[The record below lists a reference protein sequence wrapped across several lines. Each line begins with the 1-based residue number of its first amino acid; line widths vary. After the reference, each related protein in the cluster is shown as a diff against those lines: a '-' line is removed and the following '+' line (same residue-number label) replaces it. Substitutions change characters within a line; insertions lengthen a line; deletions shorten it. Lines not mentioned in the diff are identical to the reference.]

1 MSDEE
6 KKPLTREEK
15 EAAQLEKH
23 LGKLHQLRGIDGE
36 EVKGYVY
43 REVMGGSSASLPPV
57 DRVLMDHELGQLYG
71 PGKYKI
77 VYMIFHGAETTRATE
92 RYTIGREFAL
102 VHRQFC
108 EENGLPCYLDANAA
122 MPGERAPKTSF
133 MDFLGGGK
141 AQELLALAAGIKQ
154 LLGNGANDQKE
165 ILIELIKNQNRPA
178 QGMGESI
185 VAKALEMMG
194 QPKEATS
201 PAALLSQQL
210 DMFSQLKN
218 TFASEKEEGTAP
230 MGFWEKGIEMA
241 LAALPQILQQ
251 NNGNI
256 DQAAKQL
263 KAKNASLR
271 IALGIP
277 SVQKQAYQE
286 LTKRYGQSQADKWA
300 LGFGLNPANL
310 RGEVAALDDG
320 RAVVAPQVNSKKVV
334 F

>member
-1 MSDEE
+1 
-6 KKPLTREEK
+6 
-15 EAAQLEKH
+15 
-23 LGKLHQLRGIDGE
+23 
-36 EVKGYVY
+36 
-43 REVMGGSSASLPPV
+43 
-57 DRVLMDHELGQLYG
+57 
-71 PGKYKI
+71 
-77 VYMIFHGAETTRATE
+77 
-92 RYTIGREFAL
+92 
-102 VHRQFC
+102 
-108 EENGLPCYLDANAA
+108 
-122 MPGERAPKTSF
+122 
-133 MDFLGGGK
+133 
-141 AQELLALAAGIKQ
+141 
-154 LLGNGANDQKE
+154 
-165 ILIELIKNQNRPA
+165 LIKNQNRPA

-218 TFASEKEEGTAP
+218 TFASEKEKGTAP